1 VGSATV
7 EAECDSAWC
16 VGERERGNAGSV
28 VWRFDTLTSFTLKF
42 CPPTDSNPKSS
53 AFAKHQLAYRLDPGD
68 PPLAT
73 AAMAE
78 TESIV
83 GWMRSESK
91 MMLGACVVKA
101 KRRNRTEESECQS
114 VSAPVDTNNHR
125 AETHAALRPFTKD
138 HNLGQDGKRA
148 GRRVNSDVHMRM
160 LN

>member
-1 VGSATV
+1 
-7 EAECDSAWC
+7 
-16 VGERERGNAGSV
+16 
-28 VWRFDTLTSFTLKF
+28 VWRFDVLTSFTLKF

-101 KRRNRTEESECQS
+101 KRRNQTKESECQS
-114 VSAPVDTNNHR
+114 VSAPVDTKTVTNNHR
-125 AETHAALRPFTKD
+125 AETRAALRPFAKAQ
-138 HNLGQDGKRA
+138 NCGQEGKRS
-148 GRRVNSDVHMRM
+148 GRRVNSDVHMSM